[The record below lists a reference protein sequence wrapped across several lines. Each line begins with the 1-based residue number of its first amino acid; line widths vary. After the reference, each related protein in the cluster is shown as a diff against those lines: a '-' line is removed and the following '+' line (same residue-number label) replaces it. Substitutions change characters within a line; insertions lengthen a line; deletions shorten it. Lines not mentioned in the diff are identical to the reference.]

1 MCIRDRS
8 NSGEGGE
15 DPARY
20 EPMKNGDS
28 KSSAIKQIASGRFGV
43 TANYIANAQQLQIKI
58 AQGAK
63 PGEGGELPGR
73 KVDEKI
79 ASIRYSTP
87 GVGLIS
93 PPPHHDIYSIE
104 DLAQLIF
111 DLKNGNPSADISV
124 KLVSESGVGTIA
136 AGVTKAHA
144 DHIVISGDVGGT
156 GASPLTSIKNAG
168 MPWELGLAEVHQTL
182 IMNDLRSRVT
192 LQTDGGLKTGRDV
205 IIAALL
211 GAEEFGFST
220 APLISLGCIMM
231 RKCHLNTCPV
241 GIATQNKILRQKFNG
256 QPEHVI
262 NYLFLV
268 AEEARAIMARLGIK
282 SIDDLVGRTDLLS
295 TEKVKQHWKSSQLD
309 LSPLLVSAEE
319 IRSDV
324 EIRKTIDQVHDIDS
338 VIDHS
343 LIKNCKDALNNK
355 DRVEFDHEITNL
367 NRATGA
373 MLSHEIAKLWGE
385 EGLPEDTIRVNFSGS
400 AGQSFGAF
408 LSKGVTFNLFGD
420 ANDYVGKSLSG
431 GKIIVQPPENTNFKS
446 EDNILIGNVALYGA
460 TSGFGF
466 FRGIAAER
474 FGVRNS
480 GAWSVVEG
488 VGDHGCEYM
497 TGGRVLV
504 LGETGVNFA
513 AGMSGGIAYVFDP
526 RDEFEPKCNTGMVE
540 LETLEDETSISEILR
555 LLELHH
561 EYTNSPLAE
570 AIMNDWD
577 NSLKKFIK
585 VMPIDYKRV
594 MNERAE
600 HNEEIES
607 IFDVDD
613 RKSQRKGV

>member
-1 MCIRDRS
+1 
-8 NSGEGGE
+8 
-15 DPARY
+15 
-20 EPMKNGDS
+20 
-28 KSSAIKQIASGRFGV
+28 
-43 TANYIANAQQLQIKI
+43 
-58 AQGAK
+58 
-63 PGEGGELPGR
+63 
-73 KVDEKI
+73 
-79 ASIRYSTP
+79 
-87 GVGLIS
+87 
-93 PPPHHDIYSIE
+93 
-104 DLAQLIF
+104 
-111 DLKNGNPSADISV
+111 
-124 KLVSESGVGTIA
+124 
-136 AGVTKAHA
+136 
-144 DHIVISGDVGGT
+144 
-156 GASPLTSIKNAG
+156 
-168 MPWELGLAEVHQTL
+168 
-182 IMNDLRSRVT
+182 
-192 LQTDGGLKTGRDV
+192 
-205 IIAALL
+205 
-211 GAEEFGFST
+211 
-220 APLISLGCIMM
+220 
-231 RKCHLNTCPV
+231 
-241 GIATQNKILRQKFNG
+241 
-256 QPEHVI
+256 
-262 NYLFLV
+262 
-268 AEEARAIMARLGIK
+268 MARLGIK
-282 SIDDLVGRTDLLS
+282 SINDLVGRTDLLS

-343 LIKNCKDALNNK
+343 LIKNCKDALNKK

-400 AGQSFGAF
+400 AGQSFGTF

-561 EYTNSPLAE
+561 EYTDSPLAE